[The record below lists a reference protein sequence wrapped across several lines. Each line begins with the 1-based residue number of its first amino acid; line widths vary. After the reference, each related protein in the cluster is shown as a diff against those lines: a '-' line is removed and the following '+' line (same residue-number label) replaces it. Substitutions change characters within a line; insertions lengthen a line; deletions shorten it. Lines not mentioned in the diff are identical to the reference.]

1 MENNNSTKVEVRRL
15 KIDEDTL
22 DDLIDNLY
30 YGGDSAERFFDALER
45 QFAKDEKNSNEED
58 EGKPKYKS
66 TYRSASKPTP
76 KPEPK
81 PKPADSDIDD
91 PVNHPA
97 HYKSAT
103 GVECID
109 LIIDRLGLDIAIGFC
124 LGNTFKYLYRCG
136 AKGAPMQDVKK
147 AHWYLSKFIEL
158 KQIYDSEKR

>member
-1 MENNNSTKVEVRRL
+1 MENNNSTKVEVRSL
-15 KIDEDTL
+15 EIDKDTF
-22 DDLIDNLY
+22 DDIIDHLY
-30 YGGDSAERFFDALER
+30 YGGDSAERFFDALES
-45 QFAKDEKNSNEED
+45 QFAKDKKDGEEV
-58 EGKPKYKS
+58 EQPKV
-66 TYRSASKPTP
+66 KPTP
-76 KPEPK
+76 KPAQKPEPK

-136 AKGAPMQDVKK
+136 AKGAPMRDVKK

-158 KQIYDSEKR
+158 KQIYDSEER